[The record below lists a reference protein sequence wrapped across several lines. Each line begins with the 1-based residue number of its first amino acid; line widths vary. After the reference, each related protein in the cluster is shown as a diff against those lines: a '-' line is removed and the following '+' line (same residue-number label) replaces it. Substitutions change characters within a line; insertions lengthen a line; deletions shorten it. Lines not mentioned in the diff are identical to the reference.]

1 MNPMRSVKPTEFGAR
16 LLSVGLLLASLGLSV
31 PALAQGDVDAGR
43 VKAWTCTGC
52 HGSEAYKNTYPTYS
66 VPKLRGQSAA
76 YVSAALKAYRA
87 GEREHPTMGAQSG
100 SMTDEDI
107 ADIAAYIAS
116 LGALNP

>member
-1 MNPMRSVKPTEFGAR
+1 MHPVMRSPRGSR
-16 LLSVGLLLASLGLSV
+16 LWSICAVLACLLAVPSV
-31 PALAQGDVDAGR
+31 HAQGDVDAGR
-43 VKAWTCTGC
+43 VKSWTCTGC

-76 YVSAALKAYRA
+76 YIATALKAYRA
-87 GEREHPTMGAQSG
+87 GERMHPTMNAQAG

-116 LGALNP
+116 LGELPQ